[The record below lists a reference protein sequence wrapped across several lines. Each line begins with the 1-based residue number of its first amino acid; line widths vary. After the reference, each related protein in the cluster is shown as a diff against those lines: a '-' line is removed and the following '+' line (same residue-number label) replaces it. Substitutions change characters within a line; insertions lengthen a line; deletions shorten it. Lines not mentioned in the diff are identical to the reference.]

1 MNFETYAGE
10 SNAFVHEVAEALGN
24 PADDHRA
31 MRLTRSVLHTLRD
44 VISPEESLQL
54 VSQLPL
60 CIKGVYVDGWKLH
73 RQDKIRTR
81 PAFMEALRRNAD
93 RPEADL
99 ASDEEA
105 EEAVKAVFQ
114 VLQNR
119 VSTGELIHVIG
130 QFPKELAGL
139 WATPVR

>member
-1 MNFETYAGE
+1 MNFEVYAGE
-10 SNAFVHEVAEALGN
+10 SNAFVHEVAQALGN
-24 PADDHRA
+24 PADDNRA
-31 MRLTRSVLHTLRD
+31 MRLTRSVLHTLRE

-60 CIKGVYVDGWKLH
+60 CIKGVYVDGWQLH
-73 RQDKIRTR
+73 RQDNLRSR
-81 PAFMEALRRNAD
+81 PEFLEALRRHTD
-93 RPEADL
+93 RPEVDL
-99 ASDEEA
+99 GSDEEA
-105 EEAVKAVFQ
+105 ENAVKAVFQ